1 MECIRLPEGGY
12 RLMETDEDFAEVIE
26 EYAGEDAGMY
36 FRNRIAELQD
46 IIQQTVMAYHEK
58 KYFEDFMVELEKDL
72 KANKI

>member
-1 MECIRLPEGGY
+1 MELIQLPEGGY
-12 RLMETDEDFAEVIE
+12 TVVATDDDIAEVIE

-36 FRNRIAELQD
+36 FRNRIAELRD

-58 KYFEDFMVELEKDL
+58 KYFKDFMEELEEDL